1 MQAMA
6 DRHRLVTRAAPKD
19 DQYPSGPPPEPSE
32 PSEFLINPRETLL
45 PSSLTPTTTTVEVIL
60 SSTSGLHTTHQGVTF
75 IPTLPQDGPATP
87 TPMVV
92 PTSAPNLHV
101 HRLRP
106 SPSSPS
112 ITTILHLAALASSL
126 VDQAAT
132 TTDAPTPT
140 HAIPTAPIEVKLGKQ
155 PYTLTTITRPH
166 NITFALPTKKV
177 YVNPHWPQ
185 VGTIV
190 AESDIPERWRETYE
204 MKAQR
209 QQYMALG
216 VICGVFVLGVS
227 GVLAVG
233 WWKCWWN
240 GECVR
245 SQRKN
250 GKNKKRFDW
259 YG

>member
-1 MQAMA
+1 MA
-6 DRHRLVTRAAPKD
+6 IP
-19 DQYPSGPPPEPSE
+19 
-32 PSEFLINPRETLL
+32 NP
-45 PSSLTPTTTTVEVIL
+45 
-60 SSTSGLHTTHQGVTF
+60 
-75 IPTLPQDGPATP
+75 
-87 TPMVV
+87 
-92 PTSAPNLHV
+92 APNLHA

-106 SPSSPS
+106 PPSSPS
-112 ITTILHLAALASSL
+112 ITTILHLAPLASSL
-126 VDQAAT
+126 IDQTVTA
-132 TTDAPTPT
+132 TDAPTPT
-140 HAIPTAPIEVKLGKQ
+140 HAIPTTPLEVKLGKQ

-209 QQYMALG
+209 QQYTALG
-216 VICGVFVLGVS
+216 VICGIFVLGVL

-245 SQRKN
+245 LRRRK
-250 GKNKKRFDW
+250 GKNEKRFDW